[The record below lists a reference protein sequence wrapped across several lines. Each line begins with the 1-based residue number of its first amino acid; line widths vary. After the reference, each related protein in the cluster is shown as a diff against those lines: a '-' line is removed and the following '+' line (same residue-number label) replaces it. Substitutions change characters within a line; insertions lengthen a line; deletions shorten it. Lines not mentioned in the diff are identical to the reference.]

1 MFYFFNVYD
10 DTKVSLSVLP
20 QLADSLI
27 FVAEMKRQNNGQVM
41 HE

>member
-10 DTKVSLSVLP
+10 STKVSLPVLP
-20 QLADSLI
+20 QLADPLI
-27 FVAEMKRQNNGQVM
+27 FVAEMKRQNNWQVM